1 MKKRIFIFQQREWH
15 NRIGYFL
22 AENFKKDGFELGCL
36 SFKKNVHRKIQQNYQ
51 NLYEIIINHDDVIE
65 NPLEYIPKDKR
76 DLDVKEIIE
85 DLEIESMWQLTQSAR
100 HHSKSYKKKFYYSF
114 EQNKTDNEIIIYF
127 KALYYI
133 AKKVYDEFK
142 PDIILAPNFVSLP
155 HAIFNLFFKK
165 RNTMMIGTTDC
176 KVAGKEIFTYD
187 YLDRDSNFIRFLNNL
202 NKKDKIEY
210 DSKIV
215 DEIISNSK
223 DSNYRKIYFKMTKD
237 YLYFPNINKF
247 LKRFLRDLY
256 FSITKQR
263 NNHIKGLGPTPDDRP
278 FLIVVRD
285 FVTFIKN
292 IFLEKRIKYYDLSKI
307 KNFVYFP
314 LQVQPESATDLLS
327 PLSTNQIETA
337 RQISLQL
344 PPDFTLV
351 VKDHPAMYGLR
362 SYKYL
367 NKILKTPNIK
377 LINFRHE
384 TTDVLNRS
392 SLLITATGS
401 TIFEAAVLKKPC
413 LQLGELGT
421 TLKLPNVIKRDANI
435 SLSKQIRD
443 GLKLN
448 IDKNYEFNLRNYVYS
463 GLKIGIDPHYRLIW
477 EANKKGDLK
486 KIYKIFFDEVEKLI
500 T

>member
-1 MKKRIFIFQQREWH
+1 
-15 NRIGYFL
+15 
-22 AENFKKDGFELGCL
+22 
-36 SFKKNVHRKIQQNYQ
+36 
-51 NLYEIIINHDDVIE
+51 
-65 NPLEYIPKDKR
+65 
-76 DLDVKEIIE
+76 
-85 DLEIESMWQLTQSAR
+85 
-100 HHSKSYKKKFYYSF
+100 
-114 EQNKTDNEIIIYF
+114 
-127 KALYYI
+127 
-133 AKKVYDEFK
+133 
-142 PDIILAPNFVSLP
+142 
-155 HAIFNLFFKK
+155 
-165 RNTMMIGTTDC
+165 
-176 KVAGKEIFTYD
+176 
-187 YLDRDSNFIRFLNNL
+187 
-202 NKKDKIEY
+202 
-210 DSKIV
+210 
-215 DEIISNSK
+215 
-223 DSNYRKIYFKMTKD
+223 MTKD

-421 TLKLPNVIKRDANI
+421 TLKLPNVIKRM
-435 SLSKQIRD
+435 QIY
-443 GLKLN
+443 L
-448 IDKNYEFNLRNYVYS
+448 
-463 GLKIGIDPHYRLIW
+463 
-477 EANKKGDLK
+477 
-486 KIYKIFFDEVEKLI
+486 
-500 T
+500 